1 MENKKN
7 PKVDFSTKRGLF
19 LLIGLCAS
27 ISLTLAAFEYKTISK
42 PIAILPDFDPFGKE
56 VYEPPITVIEPP
68 KPPVQDP
75 VLIEIPNDEEL
86 EAEIPPFVFQDFNE
100 YVAEEPVVFTPLP
113 KEEVIEE
120 FIVVEEEAKFPG
132 GNAAWT
138 KFLTKNL
145 KYPQQAQRANIEGR
159 VILNFYVDAQGDIS
173 NISVLRGIGSGCDEE
188 AVRVLSKS
196 PKWKPGLQRG
206 VPVKSAKQIAF
217 VFKLN

>member
-7 PKVDFSTKRGLF
+7 PKVDFSTKRSLF

-42 PIAILPDFDPFGKE
+42 PIIIVPDLDSDELAF
-56 VYEPPITVIEPP
+56 YEPPITVIEPP
-68 KPPVQDP
+68 KPPVIAP
-75 VLIEIPNDEEL
+75 KIIEIPNDDDVDV
-86 EAEIPPFVFQDFNE
+86 EIPPYIFDDFNK
-100 YVAEEPVVFTPLP
+100 YIAEEPVEFTPLP
-113 KEEVIEE
+113 KEDVVEE

-132 GNAAWT
+132 GAEAWT

-145 KYPQQAQRANIEGR
+145 KYPKQAQRANIEGR
-159 VILNFYVDAQGDIS
+159 VILNFYVDAEGNIS
-173 NISVLRGIGSGCDEE
+173 KISVLRGIGSGCDEE
-188 AVRVLSKS
+188 AIRVLSKS

-206 VPVKSAKQIAF
+206 VPFKSAKQIAF

>member
-19 LLIGLCAS
+19 LLVGLCVS

-42 PIAILPDFDPFGKE
+42 PITVFPDLDPDATAF
-56 VYEPPITVIEPP
+56 YEPPITVIEPP
-68 KPPVQDP
+68 KPPVQSP
-75 VLIEIPNDEEL
+75 VLIEIPNDEDIEPQIDFIY
-86 EAEIPPFVFQDFNE
+86 EADPTDAILS
-100 YVAEEPVVFTPLP
+100 EPI
-113 KEEVIEE
+113 EVIEQPRE
-120 FIVVEEEAKFPG
+120 EPDDPFIFAEEDAKFAG
-132 GNAAWT
+132 GTAAWT

-145 KYPQQAQRANIEGR
+145 KYPKQAQRANIEGR
-159 VILNFYVDAQGDIS
+159 VILNFYVDREGNIS
-173 NISVLRGIGSGCDEE
+173 NITVVLGVGSGCDEE

-206 VPVKSAKQIAF
+206 VPVKSIKQIAF